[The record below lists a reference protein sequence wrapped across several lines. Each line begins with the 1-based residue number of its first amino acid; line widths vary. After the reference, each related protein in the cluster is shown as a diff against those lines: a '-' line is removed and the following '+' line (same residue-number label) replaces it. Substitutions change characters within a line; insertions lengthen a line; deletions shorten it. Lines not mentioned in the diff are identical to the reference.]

1 MPRNGIAR
9 SRGSLFSFFE
19 KRPYSLHSECTS
31 LHSHRQCRRIPF
43 SSHPLQ
49 HVLFVFFLITALLIG
64 VRWYVLVIVSGCAL
78 LWWLLMLSIFSCACW
93 PSAFPL
99 WKTIYSDLLPI
110 FNFFWCWVVRAIYI
124 CWISIPMTRCIDTLK
139 LKLFLLLES

>member
-19 KRPYSLHSECTS
+19 KPPYTLHSDCTS
-31 LHSHRQCRRIPF
+31 LDSHRQCRRIPF

-64 VRWYVLVIVSGCAL
+64 VRWYVFVIVSGCAL

-110 FNFFWCWVVRAIYI
+110 FNFFLMLSCKSYLYLLNINPYDQMYWYFK
-124 CWISIPMTRCIDTLK
+124 TQ
-139 LKLFLLLES
+139 LFLLLES

>member
-9 SRGSLFSFFE
+9 SRGSSVLVFWETSIQ
-19 KRPYSLHSECTS
+19 SSQWLHQLT
-31 LHSHRQCRRIPF
+31 LQQCRRIPF

-49 HVLFVFFLITALLIG
+49 HVLFVFFLIMALLIG
-64 VRWYVLVIVSGCAL
+64 VRWYVLVIVSGCVF

-124 CWISIPMTRCIDTLK
+124 CWILIPMTRCIDTLK